1 MGPIDSD
8 THEEHIQAITDI
20 SRIIT
25 AEHPIDELLQ
35 RIVLITA
42 RALAYE
48 VCSIWLVDGSVSP
61 RRIRLKATQAVDPAY
76 ARPRSMGRV
85 EGVAGFV
92 ATHNQTLRIRD
103 VLKEPRFKEKELA
116 RKLGL
121 VSLLSI
127 PLQVRDDEIIGVLNA
142 FTNQP
147 HDFSSPEVNLVT
159 AVGNLTALA
168 ILNADLRERMQAARE
183 ELETRKVIER
193 AKEVLARRRALPGD
207 QAFRWIQK
215 RSMDSRKT
223 MRQIAEAVIL
233 SEDV

>member
-1 MGPIDSD
+1 MESIGSD
-8 THEEHIQAITDI
+8 AHEKHIQAIRDI

-25 AEHPIDELLQ
+25 AEPPIDELLQ
-35 RIVLITA
+35 RIVLTTA
-42 RALAYE
+42 RTLTYE
-48 VCSIWLVDGSVSP
+48 VFSIWLVDDSVSP
-61 RRIRLKATQAVDPAY
+61 RRIRLKATQAVDPEY

-147 HDFSSPEVNLVT
+147 HDFPSPEVNLVT
-159 AVGNLTALA
+159 AIGNLTALA

-193 AKEVLARRRALPGD
+193 AKEVLARRRALAGD

-215 RSMDSRKT
+215 RSMDSRRS

>member
-1 MGPIDSD
+1 MGSVDSD
-8 THEEHIQAITDI
+8 THEKHIQAITDI
-20 SRIIT
+20 SRVIT
-25 AEHPIDELLQ
+25 TEQPINEALQ
-35 RIVLITA
+35 RIVLTTA

-48 VCSIWLVDGSVSP
+48 VCSIWLVDDSVSP
-61 RRIRLKATQAVDPAY
+61 RRIRLKATQAVDPEY
-76 ARPRSMGRV
+76 ARPRSIGRV

-121 VSLLSI
+121 VSMLSI
-127 PLQVRDDEIIGVLNA
+127 PLQVRDEEIIGVMNA
-142 FTNQP
+142 FTNEP
-147 HDFSSPEVNLVT
+147 HEFPPAEVNLVT
-159 AVGNLTALA
+159 AIANLTALA
-168 ILNADLRERMQAARE
+168 ILNADLREGMQAARE
-183 ELETRKVIER
+183 ELENRKVIER
-193 AKEVLARRRALPGD
+193 AKEVLARRRDLSGD

-215 RSMDSRKT
+215 RSMDSRKS

>member
-1 MGPIDSD
+1 MGSIDSD
-8 THEEHIQAITDI
+8 THEKHIQAITDI

-25 AEHPIDELLQ
+25 TERTLDELLQ
-35 RIVLITA
+35 RIVLTTA

-48 VCSIWLVDGSVSP
+48 VCSIWLVDDSVSP
-61 RRIRLKATQAVDPAY
+61 RRIRLKATQAVDPEY

-103 VLKEPRFKEKELA
+103 VLKEPRFKEKDLA
-116 RKLGL
+116 RKMGL
-121 VSLLSI
+121 VSMLSV
-127 PLQVRDDEIIGVLNA
+127 PLQVRDEEIIGVLNV
-142 FTNQP
+142 FTNEP
-147 HDFSSPEVNLVT
+147 HDFPAPEVNLIT
-159 AVGNLTALA
+159 AIGNLTALA
-168 ILNADLRERMQAARE
+168 ILNADLREQMQAAQE

-193 AKEVLARRRALPGD
+193 AKEVLARRRDLPGD
-207 QAFRWIQK
+207 QAFRWLQK
-215 RSMDSRKT
+215 RSMDSRKS

>member
-1 MGPIDSD
+1 MGSVDSD
-8 THEEHIQAITDI
+8 THEKHIQAITDI

-25 AEHPIDELLQ
+25 TEHPIDEVLQ
-35 RIVLITA
+35 RIVLTTA

-48 VCSIWLVDGSVSP
+48 VCSIWLVDDSVSP
-61 RRIRLKATQAVDPAY
+61 RRIRLKATQAVDPEY
-76 ARPRSMGRV
+76 ARPRSIGRV

-121 VSLLSI
+121 VSLLSV
-127 PLQVRDDEIIGVLNA
+127 PLQVRDEEIIGVLNS
-142 FTNQP
+142 FTNEP
-147 HDFSSPEVNLVT
+147 HDFLPSEVNLVT
-159 AVGNLTALA
+159 AIANLTALA
-168 ILNADLRERMQAARE
+168 ILNADLREGMQAARE
-183 ELETRKVIER
+183 ELETRKVVER
-193 AKEVLARRRALPGD
+193 AKEVLARRRDLSGD

-215 RSMDSRKT
+215 RSMDSRKS